1 MPLICIKS
9 LPFEKDVDVPGM
21 IKSITEDFARGTDVS
36 IEHVTVTWEYIPSR
50 HYAVAGLMPATQ
62 PQTGSH
68 PVLVDL
74 HAPSFHKSDSIG
86 AMLECIAFSISKR
99 SGVSYSNIFINYHK
113 VNSGDLFDRGS
124 IVNWK

>member
-1 MPLICIKS
+1 MPLICIRS
-9 LPFEKDVDVPGM
+9 LPFEEDVDVPGM
-21 IKSITEDFARGTDVS
+21 IKAITEDFARGTEVS
-36 IEHVTVTWEYIPSR
+36 IEHITVTWEYIPSR

-74 HAPSFHKSDSIG
+74 HAPSFHKNDSIG

-113 VNSGDLFDRGS
+113 VSSGNLFDRGK